1 MKQWL
6 FSGIRLPILLTVS
19 TQLLFCH
26 LKAQTLAEHKKRL
39 ELAPN
44 PFQYVKETMKKKF
57 RVDTVSVISPG
68 NYQGLEDSI
77 AYVGK
82 TGKVYGPFRGNN
94 ILLQVLAKVPNTFYR
109 IDHIV
114 LDTGL
119 FKPRFADSLAQS
131 IITRIRSGET
141 SFSDMAA
148 TYSADSYTAMKGGK
162 LDWMAKGA
170 MLPELEAAISNKKKG
185 ELFKLWTPTGLH
197 IIRIAENPMKADGHA
212 LLLRIF
218 L

>member
-1 MKQWL
+1 MRYRL
-6 FSGIRLPILLTVS
+6 NPFVRTIILIAGICLLQKITL
-19 TQLLFCH
+19 Q
-26 LKAQTLAEHKKRL
+26 AQSIAEHKKRL
-39 ELAPN
+39 ELSAN

-57 RVDTVSVISPG
+57 RVDTVSVLSPG
-68 NYQGLEDSI
+68 NYQGLADSI

-109 IDHIV
+109 INHIV

-119 FKPRFADSLAQS
+119 FKPRFADSLAGS
-131 IITRIRSGET
+131 IIARINSGES

-148 TYSADSYTAMKGGK
+148 TYSADTYTAMKGGE
-162 LDWMAKGA
+162 LGWMAKGA
-170 MLPELEAAISNKKKG
+170 MLPELEAAMANKKKG
-185 ELFKLWTPTGLH
+185 DLFKLWTPTGLH
-197 IIRIAENPMKADGHA
+197 VVRMVENPMKADGHA
-212 LLLRIF
+212 LLLRVF

>member
-1 MKQWL
+1 MN
-6 FSGIRLPILLTVS
+6 IRLGLNLPVLFVMILLGPAS
-19 TQLLFCH
+19 RNLLE
-26 LKAQTLAEHKKRL
+26 AQSLSEHKKRL
-39 ELAPN
+39 ELSAN

-57 RVDTVSVISPG
+57 RVDTVSVLSPG
-68 NYQGLEDSI
+68 NYQGLADSI

-109 IDHIV
+109 INHIV

-119 FKPRFADSLAQS
+119 FNTRFADSLAES
-131 IITRIRSGET
+131 IINRIRTGQN

-148 TYSADSYTAMKGGK
+148 TYSSDSYTAMKGGD
-162 LDWMAKGA
+162 LGWMAKGA
-170 MLPELEAAISNKKKG
+170 MLPELEAAITNKKKG
-185 ELFKLWTPTGLH
+185 DLFKLWTPTGLH
-197 IIRIAENPMKADGHA
+197 VVRMVENPMKADGHA
-212 LLLRIF
+212 LLLRVF